1 MALLRISD
9 NVYNVGV
16 LNPFLRIAH
25 IDKKCPYGTSYNSYL
40 IDDRKTC
47 LIDIVNSNF
56 FDDFLYNLGL
66 VCDIGAVDY
75 LVLNRV
81 IPQQGESIKRMLEIS
96 PKTIIVCTEVAKTLL
111 DNILNTEYNCVT
123 VKSGDKLTLGNSVME
138 FIETPMPSTP
148 DSMCTYFDND
158 SVLFSGSLFGADFCE
173 PKGLDE
179 DMLYV
184 DEYMEELKNYYNY
197 YMYSNRKYVLKAL
210 ESLGDRLIYYI
221 APQNGVVI
229 TDRVREVVKN
239 YSKWSSE
246 KVEENAVV
254 LYVTTGGYTKELA
267 QAVAEAFESK
277 NIKTEIIDMK
287 TITADECAKIVENV
301 KYIAVGACT
310 VNKNLPHTAIVALSK
325 INCLTAEDKIFFT
338 FGSYGWSGEGVDM
351 LAVYLQLCGMKQLA
365 PAFKVCM
372 KPTENDI
379 EKIKSIITESLGEV
393 K

>member
-16 LNPFLRIAH
+16 LNPFLRNAH

-47 LIDIVNSNF
+47 LVDIAENDF

-75 LVLNRV
+75 LILNRI
-81 IPQQGESIKRMLEIS
+81 IPQQGESIKRMLEVS
-96 PKTIIVCTEVAKTLL
+96 PKTTIVCTAVGKKLL

-123 VKSGDKLTLGNSVME
+123 VKNGDKLTLGNSVME
-138 FIETPMPSTP
+138 FIETPMLPTP

-179 DMLYV
+179 DMLYA
-184 DEYMEELKNYYNY
+184 DEYMAEVKNYYNY
-197 YMYSNRKYVLKAL
+197 YMYPNRKYVLKAL
-210 ESLGDRLIYYI
+210 ENLGDRLIYYI

-229 TDRVREVVKN
+229 TDKVREIVKN
-239 YSKWSSE
+239 YSEWSSQKAEE
-246 KVEENAVV
+246 KAVV
-254 LYVTTGGYTKELA
+254 LYASTGGYTKELA
-267 QAVAEAFESK
+267 QAVTEAFESK
-277 NIKTEIIDMK
+277 NIKAEIIDMK
-287 TITADECAKIVENV
+287 TATADECAEVVENA
-301 KYIAVGACT
+301 KYVAVGACT
-310 VNKNLPHTAIVALSK
+310 VNKNLPYSAITALSK
-325 INCLTAEDKIFFT
+325 INCLTTEDKNFFA
-338 FGSYGWSGEGVDM
+338 FGSYGWSGEGADM

-379 EKIKSIITESLGEV
+379 EKIKSIITEGLGEV